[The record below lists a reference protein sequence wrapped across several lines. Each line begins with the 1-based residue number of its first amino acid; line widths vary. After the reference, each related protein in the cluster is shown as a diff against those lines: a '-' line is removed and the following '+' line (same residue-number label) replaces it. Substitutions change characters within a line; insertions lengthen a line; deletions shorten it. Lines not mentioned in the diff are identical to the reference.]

1 MKLFQTGVDDS
12 SGIDWNQIR
21 VSCEI
26 FTPILTR
33 PCEKRNRLAVTFTS
47 KHDIDEYFMSV
58 MILQTRL
65 KGWPLLVG
73 KFFYMISG
81 GIKWNYD
88 ANQNKYTRC
97 IGAREGL
104 CFLDKVTD
112 GSDDVRDYVVLIKP
126 VNFADYKQEF
136 KWYSNS
142 FRQVPLRQ

>member
-1 MKLFQTGVDDS
+1 M
-12 SGIDWNQIR
+12 
-21 VSCEI
+21 
-26 FTPILTR
+26 
-33 PCEKRNRLAVTFTS
+33 AVTFTS
-47 KHDIDEYFMSV
+47 KYEIDEYFMSV

-81 GIKWNYD
+81 GMKWNYD
-88 ANQNKYTRC
+88 ARPNQITYTKC
-97 IGAREGL
+97 MGIKVGQ